1 MTQQFFDSLGK
12 RLSVNDTV
20 LVQRIPEELLKD
32 LPAEDQDAING
43 CLGQFLT
50 IVSFDSYGHA
60 EIEFTDQ
67 QGNFHTIWIHTN
79 CLLKQ

>member
-1 MTQQFFDSLGK
+1 MTQQFFDSIGK

-32 LPAEDQDAING
+32 LPVEDQDAING

-50 IVSFDSYGHA
+50 IVSFDSYEHA